1 MTIRSTPMASVLK
14 TITFVPGAQAVV
26 TAAQRGTK
34 VTIKSEKSI

>member
-1 MTIRSTPMASVLK
+1 MLRGTSAASVLK
-14 TITFVPGAQAVV
+14 TITFVPDAQAVV